1 MGWSDPPVITSIVL
15 AAITFFYLI
24 ATLLIWHAT
33 WQNTKATRQVL
44 EASHRPYVGVAD
56 MRLAVDDL
64 TGDLLLLAK
73 VANVGSVPARHVEVE
88 LQLQTQGT
96 TINRQRNASG
106 ESGQVALLPGQNFT
120 LRIIVPPEHH
130 PDLNPSSECRTL
142 ISIQYSGMSDK
153 KYRTKNTYT
162 YSGNVDFVI
171 ASGRFE

>member
-73 VANVGSVPARHVEVE
+73 VANVGSVPARTPTCWR
-88 LQLQTQGT
+88 LPKTAP
-96 TINRQRNASG
+96 ASMC
-106 ESGQVALLPGQNFT
+106 STPIPKV
-120 LRIIVPPEHH
+120 
-130 PDLNPSSECRTL
+130 
-142 ISIQYSGMSDK
+142 
-153 KYRTKNTYT
+153 
-162 YSGNVDFVI
+162 
-171 ASGRFE
+171 